1 MKKSIL
7 SELQHA
13 LCDLLIMQGVSENA
27 LVGTM
32 LMLKDSI
39 PDQEEMLLYLWYEKP
54 TPEEIDKKLV
64 EIVMRRPKSQRSGTL
79 QTKKTG
85 MTYDIRY
92 C

>member
-39 PDQEEMLLYLWYEKP
+39 PDQEEMLLYLLYEKP

-79 QTKKTG
+79 QTKKKQE
-85 MTYDIRY
+85 
-92 C
+92 